1 MGARHDSAARLPI
14 GGELVIT
21 RVFDAP
27 REAVWKSWTDPE
39 NFMVWWGPRGFTSPA
54 CEIDLRVGGKYLAC
68 MRSPEGQEY
77 WSTGVYREI
86 VPKEK
91 IVYTDSFSDPEGN
104 PVPASHYGMPG
115 DWPSEMIVTVTFEEA
130 GGRTKVTLRHDGI
143 PPDTMSDC
151 EAGWSGSFDKL
162 AEAIA

>member
-1 MGARHDSAARLPI
+1 MAARHGSPAELPM

-27 REAVWKSWTDPE
+27 REVVWKSWTDPE
-39 NFMVWWGPRGFTSPA
+39 SFMRWWGPRGFTSPA

-91 IVYTDSFSDPEGN
+91 IVYTDSFSDAEGN
-104 PVPASHYGMPG
+104 AVPASHYGLPG
-115 DWPSEMIVTVTFEEA
+115 DWPPELVVTVTFEER
-130 GGRTKVTLRHDGI
+130 GRKTKMTLRHEGI
-143 PPDTMSDC
+143 PPDMASEC
-151 EAGWSGSFDKL
+151 EAGWSGSLDKL
-162 AEAIA
+162 AEAIG